1 MNIKYFRC
9 SWKYVFLM
17 YRKNPRK
24 WNYWWN
30 KFRSEDLQQH
40 VLQVFS
46 KKFANKV
53 FLVSLRFTEQLVFGK
68 TFYIDVSYI
77 IITYPIFSNSY
88 KKVSL
93 HLSWKYPIEFKYLFL
108 LEYRFA
114 WRQRC
119 KFPKEILQ
127 MTIWL
132 ENVFK
137 EYLMLQFSWLEG
149 FRLGMVSVWWALNE
163 HQYENGLKL

>member
-1 MNIKYFRC
+1 MSWDEIFTILEIVWNVLQKQMNTKYFRC

-53 FLVSLRFTEQLVFGK
+53 FLVSLRSTEQLVFGK

-77 IITYPIFSNSY
+77 IITYPIFSNSC

-93 HLSWKYPIEFKYLFL
+93 HLSWKYPNWVQIFI
-108 LEYRFA
+108 FA
-114 WRQRC
+114 G
-119 KFPKEILQ
+119 
-127 MTIWL
+127 
-132 ENVFK
+132 V
-137 EYLMLQFSWLEG
+137 
-149 FRLGMVSVWWALNE
+149 
-163 HQYENGLKL
+163 